1 MQNFKK
7 NLGFNLALIVLAAV
21 FLGGCVMAYLAYAG
35 AAAST
40 LALEG
45 SVRSES
51 LLLRGHAFGP
61 DEAPVALADENVKK
75 AESDVVELVA
85 PR

>member
-35 AAAST
+35 AAKPAAVEDKRVPVVMRKLSSFVVQVDY
-40 LALEG
+40 LSIAEEKPPVSAEG
-45 SVRSES
+45 E
-51 LLLRGHAFGP
+51 P
-61 DEAPVALADENVKK
+61 KK
-75 AESDVVELVA
+75 
-85 PR
+85 